1 MLPRKNGKNQIL
13 ISQKTEIN
21 LSFPAT
27 AEFVCR
33 IATIN
38 VLQMIFAGL
47 QNMLRFAE
55 QVST

>member
-47 QNMLRFAE
+47 QNMLRFC
-55 QVST
+55 